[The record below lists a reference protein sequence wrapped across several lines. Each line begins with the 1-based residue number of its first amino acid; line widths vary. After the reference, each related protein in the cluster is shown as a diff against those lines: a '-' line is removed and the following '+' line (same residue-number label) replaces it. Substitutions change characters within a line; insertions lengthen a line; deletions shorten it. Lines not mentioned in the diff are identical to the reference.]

1 MIFLVVSTTIAAS
14 TALAVI
20 SYFPGIH
27 IDNNND
33 KDRNLPSLSHAQ
45 SSTQA
50 NTTLILNLHKPE
62 DQSVKDTTNYDIT
75 NISSNDTRLK
85 DITMPQ
91 GSVSFVSITNDNML
105 AIFTLHMPDTT
116 NPNKVIVKPA
126 FIPFPIDSIETKA
139 DGNKIYHGKSPFM
152 TITVGDNVPVG
163 EEAILTETSPSQ
175 AQMTVFL
182 K

>member
-1 MIFLVVSTTIAAS
+1 
-14 TALAVI
+14 
-20 SYFPGIH
+20 
-27 IDNNND
+27 
-33 KDRNLPSLSHAQ
+33 
-45 SSTQA
+45 
-50 NTTLILNLHKPE
+50 LNLHKQE
-62 DQSVKDTTNYDIT
+62 DQLVKNTINYDIT

-85 DITMPQ
+85 DITLPQ
-91 GSVSFVSITNDNML
+91 GSVAVVSITNDNML

-116 NPNKVIVKPA
+116 NPNKVIVKHA
-126 FIPFPIDSIETKA
+126 FIPFPIDSIETKP